1 MKKIGF
7 LGMGLMGLPMAINIV
22 KGTGQSILGFDIMQD
37 KKDLFRKAGG
47 TPVDDPMEIYISCD
61 VIMTCLPTHAII
73 IDNIKGAIK
82 NGKPGNIIVDL
93 SSTAPDIISK
103 LNAEANEAGMDLLD
117 SPISGGEPAAKT
129 GTLAVMTGGNKE
141 TFDEVRPILEYIGN
155 PVYTGPSTTG
165 SVTKLANNLMAGAML
180 VAMAEGYAFA
190 AKAGLD
196 PEVLFSATRTG
207 FIGGP
212 LYDNKI
218 PKIINRDFEP
228 GARIAVHRKDII
240 NAKHYAHELN
250 IDLPLT
256 DVVLHVMDWMD
267 DNGMI
272 NTDQIGL
279 VKYYEKKMDTFV
291 GKKQRL

>member
-22 KGTGQSILGFDIMQD
+22 KGTGQSILGFDVMQD
-37 KKDLFRKAGG
+37 KKDSFKEAGG
-47 TPVDDPMEIYISCD
+47 TPVDDPMEIYTTCD
-61 VIMTCLPTHAII
+61 IIMTSLPTHAII
-73 IDNIKGAIK
+73 IASIEAAIK

-93 SSTAPDIISK
+93 SSTAPNIIKK
-103 LNAEANEAGMDLLD
+103 LNTHAKEAGMELLD
-117 SPISGGEPAAKT
+117 SPISGGEPGAKA

-141 TFDEVRPILEYIGN
+141 AFDEVQPILKYIGN
-155 PVYTGPSTTG
+155 PVYTGTSTTG
-165 SVTKLANNLMAGAML
+165 SVTKLANNLIAGAML
-180 VAMAEGYAFA
+180 VAISEGYAFA

-196 PEVLFSATRTG
+196 PEVLFNATRTG

-212 LYDNKI
+212 LYENKV
-218 PKIINRDFEP
+218 PKLINRDFEP

-240 NAKHYAHELN
+240 NAKHFAHELG

-279 VKYYEKKMDTFV
+279 VKYYENKMDTV
-291 GKKQRL
+291 VEKKH